1 MERVAPPR
9 PLPSEAMDGRDEA
22 SRRPRAGPEGA
33 LAPLTGLTGRLA
45 PLRDRLRRRG
55 SVPRTA
61 FVLSGGGNL
70 GALQVGMLRALLE
83 HRIVPDIILGC
94 SVGALNGA
102 GVAAD
107 PSLAMVGRLQ
117 DLWLGLEDGDVL
129 PAGLL
134 PTTVQLAR
142 KGVAVHGNEGLR
154 KVIEDVLPPGATFED
169 LQVPFQCVATDIAA
183 AREVWFST
191 GSVVDPVLASA
202 ALPAMLPPV
211 EIAGVRYIDGAV
223 VNDVPVTRAVELGAT
238 TIYVLHVGGFDRPR
252 PEPKRPFDM
261 ALHAYW
267 IARRARFRRDMADLP
282 DTVEAV
288 LLPTGD
294 APAGRFNDFSHSAA
308 LMSSAYQA
316 SDALLRERARPA
328 ETHPDQELSTVHGE

>member
-1 MERVAPPR
+1 MTSA
-9 PLPSEAMDGRDEA
+9 DD
-22 SRRPRAGPEGA
+22 AGP
-33 LAPLTGLTGRLA
+33 APRRLTGRLA

-55 SVPRTA
+55 TGHKTA

-83 HRIVPDIILGC
+83 NRIVPDLVLGC

-102 GVAAD
+102 PIAAD
-107 PSLAMVGRLQ
+107 PTLATVGRLQ
-117 DLWLGLEDGDVL
+117 DLWLDLEDRDIL

-142 KGVAVHGNEGLR
+142 KGESVHGNEGLR
-154 KVIEDVLPPGATFED
+154 RVIEDVLPDGRFED
-169 LQVPFQCVATDIAA
+169 LAVPFQCVATDIDAA
-183 AREVWFST
+183 GEVWFSR
-191 GSVVDPVLASA
+191 GSMVEPILASA
-202 ALPAMLPPV
+202 ALPAVLPPV
-211 EIAGVRYIDGAV
+211 EIEDKRYIDGAV

-238 TIYVLHVGGFDRPR
+238 TIYVLHVGSFDRPR

-261 ALHAYW
+261 ALQAYW
-267 IARRARFRRDMADLP
+267 IARRARFRRDMAGLP
-282 DTVEAV
+282 DGVEAV
-288 LLPTGD
+288 LMPTGD

-316 SDALLRERARPA
+316 SDALLRERAQPPAAAGDEPADDEPTEA
-328 ETHPDQELSTVHGE
+328 ETTESVDDDEVD